1 MGIQQNLGQF
11 AMMWIIAPFGTLTL
25 AAHTLGQRTE
35 MILFMPGAGL
45 GIAAGVL
52 AGQNLGAG
60 QPGRAEKSGWM
71 AIGLVEGIMVASAVA
86 ILLWAERIV
95 GIFTTEPELVAIAS
109 TFLRIATAGYLV
121 LGAIIVVQMFLSGVG
136 DTLPPMIFT
145 LLITW
150 LVQLPLALLIPRVT
164 DLGVYGVRWAMVAGV
179 VVGAIAFIT
188 YFRLGRW
195 KRKKI

>member
-1 MGIQQNLGQF
+1 
-11 AMMWIIAPFGTLTL
+11 MMWIIAPFGTLAL

-35 MILFMPGAGL
+35 MLLFMPGAGL
-45 GIAAGVL
+45 GMAAGVL

-60 QPGRAEKSGWM
+60 QPERAEKSGWM
-71 AIGLVEGIMVASAVA
+71 AIGIVEGIMVVSAVA
-86 ILLWAERIV
+86 VLLWAESIV
-95 GIFTTEPELVAIAS
+95 GIFSREPGLVEIAS

-121 LGAIIVVQMFLSGVG
+121 LGVIIVSQMCLSGVG

-164 DLGVYGVRWAMVAGV
+164 DLGVYGVRWAMVIGIG
-179 VVGAIAFIT
+179 VGAVAFIS
-188 YFRLGRW
+188 YFRMGRW
-195 KRKKI
+195 KRKKV